1 MSSQPAMPLS
11 PSLLTAR
18 SPGRTAGKQ
27 ISISGLSLSG
37 FMLFAVS
44 FLVVASGFTSLRP
57 DVMGLAM
64 HPYLVPVALAFPLVL
79 IMRIH
84 LFPFRVLCAL
94 LVFTF
99 MYSFSVLS
107 AGSIAVGEIFKTVCS
122 VVTVVTCALLVR
134 RRGDFV
140 AGALGLSIAVALLAW
155 HGMQDEGKLGVE
167 AVQGANKNSYSLF
180 ALPAIL
186 MAGYI
191 SLRMPT
197 VPVVVKSLLAIST
210 LPALAAIFMSGNR
223 SGYLGAVLVGVML
236 FRDRRGR
243 GMLFVLAITAA
254 VALLLIQFGRTAV
267 LDQRI
272 KQTMEGNK
280 SDEHRRDI
288 LIACLEIGMENPVIG
303 VSPQRLPLEIGR
315 RTSVKHSLGI
325 IEAHNIFAHVFAGSG
340 VICFGALL
348 VLGWTMWS
356 WKPRGGGK
364 IGGSED
370 PLRDALRMLRML
382 IFLWVVR
389 GMFTREILFSP
400 SFNIGLGLSIGLCI
414 IAESARPRGT
424 AASPK
429 PLPPTSP
436 TPLTPALPGPAAKL
450 LTPLKPSGSPGA

>member
-1 MSSQPAMPLS
+1 MPLS
-11 PSLLTAR
+11 PSLLAAR
-18 SPGRTAGKQ
+18 TPERAAGKK
-27 ISISGLSLSG
+27 ISIAGLSLSG
-37 FMLFAVS
+37 IMLFAIS
-44 FLVVASGFTSLRP
+44 FLVVASGFTSMRP
-57 DVMGLAM
+57 EIMGLSL
-64 HPYLVPVALAFPLVL
+64 HPYLIPVALAFPLVL
-79 IMRIH
+79 VMRIH
-84 LFPFRVLCAL
+84 LFPFRAMCAL

-107 AGSIAVGEIFKTVCS
+107 AGSISMGEIFKTACS

-155 HGMQDEGKLGVE
+155 HGLQDEGKMGVE

-180 ALPAIL
+180 ALPALL

-191 SLRMPT
+191 ALRMPT
-197 VPVVVKSLLAIST
+197 VPMIVKGLLAFCT

-243 GMLFVLAITAA
+243 GLIFVLAIAAA
-254 VALLLIQFGRTAV
+254 VAFLLIQFGRTAV

-288 LIACLEIGMENPVIG
+288 LVACLQIGLENPVIG
-303 VSPQRLPLEIGR
+303 ISPQMLPLEIGR
-315 RTSVKHSLGI
+315 RTSVKHQLGL

-340 VICFGALL
+340 TICFVALL
-348 VLGWTMWS
+348 VMGWSMWS

-364 IGGSED
+364 IGGNED
-370 PLRDALRMLRML
+370 PLRDALRMLRMM
-382 IFLWVVR
+382 IFLWIVR

-400 SFNIGLGLSIGLCI
+400 AFNIGLGLSIGLCI
-414 IAESARPRGT
+414 IAESARPRGKI
-424 AASPK
+424 AGSK
-429 PLPPTSP
+429 PLPRSSTAAP
-436 TPLTPALPGPAAKL
+436 PLKPALPGSTA
-450 LTPLKPSGSPGA
+450 